1 MKWQLFVR
9 LAVVTAVTTVTTGA
23 AVAVSG
29 ADAAGAAEPARVFA
43 PGVISTEVEE
53 YRIVFDAGGNT
64 AYFGRSQEFF
74 PAARQATIMVTHKT
88 DGVWCPPVPAP
99 FSGVH
104 SDLDPFVTPD
114 GGKLFF
120 SSIRPVGGVPRTD
133 VDLWVV
139 DRVRDGWGE
148 PRHLGAVNSE
158 ADELYPSVAADGTL
172 YFASDRTGGFDIYRS
187 RPLPDGTYGPA
198 ENLGAPINTG
208 AWEFNPVVLPA
219 GDVLLFTGLNRDGG
233 AGLGDIWASFRG
245 RTGWSTPKPLGGA
258 INTAAD
264 EYHLSFSPR
273 YDRVYFVRH
282 TYDPWVPGDIY
293 TLPVWR
299 LL

>member
-1 MKWQLFVR
+1 MKWKAL
-9 LAVVTAVTTVTTGA
+9 LAAVVTASATA
-23 AVAVSG
+23 ATPAF
-29 ADAAGAAEPARVFA
+29 AGGTQAARVFA
-43 PGVISTEVEE
+43 PGVISTDVEE
-53 YRIVFDAGGNT
+53 YRIVFDDGGAT

-74 PAARQATIMVTHKT
+74 PIARQATIMVSRTSN
-88 DGVWCPPVPAP
+88 GIWCLAEPAS

-104 SDLDPFVTPD
+104 SDLDPFITPD

-120 SSIRPVGGVPRTD
+120 SSIRPVGGVGRTD

-139 DRVRDGWGE
+139 DRTPGGWGE
-148 PRHLGAVNSE
+148 PRHLGAVNSA

-172 YFASDRTGGFDIYRS
+172 YFASDRAGGFDVYRS

-198 ENLGAPINTG
+198 EDLGAPINTA
-208 AWEFNPVVLPA
+208 AWEFNPVVLPG
-219 GDVLLFTGLNRDGG
+219 GDVLLFTGLNREGG
-233 AGLGDIWASFRG
+233 AGLGDIWASVRG
-245 RTGWSTPKPLGGA
+245 RDGWSTPRPLGGA

-282 TYDPWVPGDIY
+282 TYDPWVPGDI
-293 TLPVWR
+293 
-299 LL
+299 